1 MQYHLPENIRRG
13 KGHRVIISNG
23 QLPKGCIPT
32 CRLGISNTPASLT
45 RVWEQYLRHCKQQLT
60 ALLIDHHTT
69 LYQSLLMERESMIKV
84 KFIKIQTEC
93 NNFPEL
99 ASKLKLTEN
108 KITFLIKTTKERV
121 LHNRKQVLLT
131 QTPNP

>member
-1 MQYHLPENIRRG
+1 MRFCGFSLSRIFSYESWPCLLAILQKCCNEN
-13 KGHRVIISNG
+13 
-23 QLPKGCIPT
+23 

-45 RVWEQYLRHCKQQLT
+45 RVWEQYLRHCRQQLT

-69 LYQSLLMERESMIKV
+69 QYQSLLMESESMIKV
-84 KFIKIQTEC
+84 EFIKIQTEC
-93 NNFPEL
+93 NNFPKL
-99 ASKLKLTEN
+99 ASKLQLTEN
-108 KITFLIKTTKERV
+108 EITFLIKTTKERV